1 MLVNRVKD
9 YRKGRGLTQEDLAA
23 KTGVSRQ
30 TIISIEKNKFIPGL
44 DVASVSY
51 THLTLPTN

>member
-23 KTGVSRQ
+23 KTGVSSRLLFQ
-30 TIISIEKNKFIPGL
+30 SKK
-44 DVASVSY
+44 
-51 THLTLPTN
+51 TNSFQDLMLH